1 MKLLQVECLLLECFV
16 PQRTLPLK
24 RFSIRFFLPFPRW
37 RRRWHVLY
45 RGGHRVRPHGPGGR
59 RGGDLATGQGPV
71 LWRAGSGDTSATCRL
86 RLCHGW
92 SRQASMWVS
101 CELSDPCVRHVPRG
115 GDTESLS
122 VTVDLSQTPVP
133 FRRTILLG
141 LIPNAFVYLFLFF
154 FPTILYLR
162 TTAHPPLP
170 TTIPTILPLCMWCIC
185 CASLCVSV
193 VLDVICFE
201 RLMGKCSGGIQR
213 SISEYRYL
221 EQDLREYFDNLQ
233 LI

>member
-1 MKLLQVECLLLECFV
+1 MKLLKTLKYFTHKFSFCF
-16 PQRTLPLK
+16 PKDTLSK
-24 RFSIRFFLPFPRW
+24 KHRFLLPFPRW
-37 RRRWHVLY
+37 RRRWHVLH

-59 RGGDLATGQGPV
+59 RGGDLAAGQGPV

-101 CELSDPCVRHVPRG
+101 CQLSGPCVPHVPHVPRG

-141 LIPNAFVYLFLFF
+141 LIPNAFVYLFFVF
-154 FPTILYLR
+154 FPPPPSPTHHPHYPPPMYVMYL
-162 TTAHPPLP
+162 L
-170 TTIPTILPLCMWCIC
+170 
-185 CASLCVSV
+185 CASVCIRSLGCNLLRAPHGQV
-193 VLDVICFE
+193 
-201 RLMGKCSGGIQR
+201 QR
-213 SISEYRYL
+213 GHPA
-221 EQDLREYFDNLQ
+221 
-233 LI
+233 